1 MKTVEIN
8 MGSESKG
15 KKPTERININ
25 TGAEQ
30 YREITEDKQRENHEE
45 ENPKKKH
52 NGTARTVAAGVAGA
66 AMGGGVAMA
75 ANTGTDTAKESEA
88 EPEAEPISAPESKSQ
103 TEQEPE
109 QESELEPSPE
119 PAPEPEPIVAPEPET
134 SPHIEEI
141 LVDPDDID
149 GNHIMNIEG
158 TGTVEIEGTEV
169 NATIVTDEAGNSYYL
184 VDVDGEVN
192 DPNATYDIIVD
203 AETGEMTGMPTN
215 LSVGDAQMMADNGI
229 AYTEPVADDSN
240 NIAQAEMEMD
250 IYDPSQPVEEEPA
263 FESEVGT
270 DSLADNGFDTAVDI
284 LDPLA

>member
-1 MKTVEIN
+1 METTKIN
-8 MGSESKG
+8 MSGAPHG
-15 KKPTERININ
+15 KKPTEKINVN
-25 TGAEQ
+25 TSAEKFSGPV
-30 YREITEDKQRENHEE
+30 EEKQDGILEE
-45 ENPKKKH
+45 EAPKKDRK
-52 NGTARTVAAGVAGA
+52 GMARTVAAGVAGA

-88 EPEAEPISAPESKSQ
+88 EPEAEPISAPESKPQ

-109 QESELEPSPE
+109 QESEFEPSPE

-169 NATIVTDEAGNSYYL
+169 NAAIVIDEAGNSYYL